1 MVHKEMNKELSSLLD
16 ELGQKAKIASS
27 ILNTASSDQ
36 KNKFFDLAIES
47 IQKDADTILEANQAD
62 IQQAK
67 ENNKDAA
74 FIDRLALDDE
84 RLQGIYR

>member
-1 MVHKEMNKELSSLLD
+1 MVYKEMNKELSSLLD
-16 ELGQKAKIASS
+16 EMGLKAKIASS

-36 KNKFFDLAIES
+36 KNKFFDLAIKS

-67 ENNKDAA
+67 ENN
-74 FIDRLALDDE
+74 
-84 RLQGIYR
+84 

>member
-1 MVHKEMNKELSSLLD
+1 MNKELSSLLD
-16 ELGQKAKIASS
+16 EMGLKAKIASS

-62 IQQAK
+62 VQQAK
-67 ENNKDAA
+67 ENNMDEA
-74 FIDRLALDDE
+74 FIDRHVTLVLEIFSAHQI
-84 RLQGIYR
+84 RSA